1 MILNHKDAF
10 NETLLNLDIFRELKL
25 SDIEYIHQTLT
36 KKL

>member
-10 NETLLNLDIFRELKL
+10 NETLLNLDIFKNLTL
-25 SDIEYIHQTLT
+25 SNIEYIHHILT